1 LQNKKKSKI
10 PIWEFMQKWPNY
22 PKPSHIV
29 VEKED
34 EIMKDHVLLKNKN
47 NREKPYRIE
56 PFAKHQA
63 RPPANRKYKI
73 LGDYSTPG
81 AAVAAMF
88 KDAGADPRANTPLD
102 HAFSVMNHGVT
113 AKQRAAFNRFHED
126 LYLEADYIRD
136 SCRDMPE
143 HVTGRIDRLMDLV
156 CRIPH
161 LGK

>member
-1 LQNKKKSKI
+1 MKK
-10 PIWEFMQKWPNY
+10 Y
-22 PKPSHIV
+22 
-29 VEKED
+29 
-34 EIMKDHVLLKNKN
+34 VLLKNETC
-47 NREKPYRIE
+47 REKPYHIE
-56 PFAKHQA
+56 PSAKYQA
-63 RPPANRKYKI
+63 GPPANRKYKFF
-73 LGDYSTPG
+73 GDYSTPG